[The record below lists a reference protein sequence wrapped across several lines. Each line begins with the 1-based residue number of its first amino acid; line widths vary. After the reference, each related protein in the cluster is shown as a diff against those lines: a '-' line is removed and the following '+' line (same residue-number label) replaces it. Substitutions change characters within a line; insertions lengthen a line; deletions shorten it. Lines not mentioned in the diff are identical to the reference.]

1 MKKIVAILIAIIMVT
16 ASMAGCTVGN
26 SGGSTG
32 SADSGKAATEAAKES
47 GNTTTMDLS
56 GVKEYN
62 FVFIVKSMQF
72 SFMLSM
78 IDGAEAA
85 AALVPNINIKC
96 IGPETPYSVEEQIQ
110 LVEQAITD
118 GADAIMIAPADS
130 TGIIPAIEKANQAG
144 IPIATPNTKA
154 YGGNVLTWV
163 GVDNYTVGY
172 ELGKALC
179 ESLSGTGKV
188 VLIEGTAGNSTSTE
202 RVDGYLDAFAEY
214 PGITLL
220 DSQPADFNRELGM
233 TVMENFLQ
241 RYPEIDGV
249 GSINKDMTMG
259 AIEACKAVG
268 RLEGMTH
275 VTFDVDSDCLDAIDN
290 GDILITGA
298 QEEKSQVANTIY
310 ACLLAING
318 FKVAPQQVI
327 PMTLVTRENTYL
339 YR

>member
-1 MKKIVAILIAIIMVT
+1 MKKLLTAVLALTLLVGIL
-16 ASMAGCTVGN
+16 SGCTLGE
-26 SGGSTG
+26 
-32 SADSGKAATEAAKES
+32 KAAPTAGSDAGQTADNGEVRS
-47 GNTTTMDLS
+47 MD
-56 GVKEYN
+56 GIKTYD

-118 GADAIMIAPADS
+118 NADAILITPADS
-130 TGIIPAIEKANQAG
+130 TGIIPAVEKANEAG

-154 YGGNVLTWV
+154 YGGEVLTWI

-172 ELGKALC
+172 ELGHAICDALD
-179 ESLSGTGKV
+179 GKGKV

-214 PGITLL
+214 PEIELL
-220 DSQPADFNRELGM
+220 DSQPADFNREKGM

-249 GSINKDMTMG
+249 ASVNKDMTMG
-259 AIEACKAVG
+259 ALEACKAVG
-268 RLEGMTH
+268 REDEMIH
-275 VTFDVDSDCLDAIDN
+275 VTFDVDSDCLDAIEA
-290 GDILITGA
+290 GEILITGA
-298 QEEKSQVANTIY
+298 QEEKSQVANAIY
-310 ACLLAING
+310 ACLLACNG
-318 FKVAPQQVI
+318 YKVAPEQYI
-327 PMTLVTRENTYL
+327 PMTLVTKDNTDL

>member
-1 MKKIVAILIAIIMVT
+1 MKKLAALTLAMIMGIT
-16 ASMAGCTVGN
+16 SLTGCTVGAEN
-26 SGGSTG
+26 ATQAVQEET
-32 SADSGKAATEAAKES
+32 SAGNES
-47 GNTTTMDLS
+47 QAQVSMGDVETYD
-56 GVKEYN
+56 

-85 AALVPNINIKC
+85 AKLVPNINIKC

-118 GADAIMIAPADS
+118 EADAILITPADS
-130 TGIIPAIEKANQAG
+130 TGIIPAIEKANAAG

-154 YGGNVLTWV
+154 YGGDVLTWI

-179 ESLSGTGKV
+179 ESLNGQGKI

-202 RVDGYLDAFAEY
+202 RVDGYLAAFKEY
-214 PGITLL
+214 PEIELL
-220 DSQPADFNRELGM
+220 DSQPADFNREKGM

-268 RLEGMTH
+268 RDKEMVH
-275 VTFDVDSDCLDAIDN
+275 VTFDVDSDCLDAIDA

-298 QEEKSQVANTIY
+298 QEEKSQIANAIY
-310 ACLLAING
+310 ACLLACNG
-318 FKVAPQQVI
+318 YKVAPEQYI
-327 PMTLVTRENTYL
+327 PMTLVTKDNTDL

>member
-1 MKKIVAILIAIIMVT
+1 MKRLLALLLVMVT
-16 ASMAGCTVGN
+16 LC
-26 SGGSTG
+26 SGGAT
-32 SADSGKAATEAAKES
+32 AFAAEAVR
-47 GNTTTMDLS
+47 D
-56 GVKEYN
+56 YN

-78 IDGAEAA
+78 IEGAEAA

-118 GADAIMIAPADS
+118 GVDAIMIAPADS

-144 IPIATPNTKA
+144 IVIATPNTKA

-179 ESLSGTGKV
+179 DELGGKGDI

-202 RVDGYLDAFAEY
+202 RVDGYLAAIAEY
-214 PGITLL
+214 PEITLL
-220 DSQPADFNRELGM
+220 DSQPADFNREKGM

-241 RYPEIDGV
+241 RYPKIDGV

-259 AIEACKAVG
+259 ALEACKAVD
-268 RLEGMTH
+268 RLEEMIH

-290 GDILITGA
+290 GEILITGA

-310 ACLLAING
+310 ACLLAVNG
-318 FKVAPQQVI
+318 FRVAPEQFI
-327 PMTLVTRENTYL
+327 PMTLVTKDNTSL

>member
-1 MKKIVAILIAIIMVT
+1 MRKTVSLLMVFVLFT
-16 ASMAGCTVGN
+16 FSACSI
-26 SGGSTG
+26 GGG
-32 SADSGKAATEAAKES
+32 GQKSANDAKTS
-47 GNTTTMDLS
+47 AKDR
-56 GVKEYN
+56 EYN

-85 AALVPNINIKC
+85 AALVPNIKIKC
-96 IGPETPYSVEEQIQ
+96 VGPETPYSVEEQIQ
-110 LVEQAITD
+110 LVEQAITSQ
-118 GADAIMIAPADS
+118 ADAILITPADS
-130 TGIIPAIEKANQAG
+130 KGIIPAIEKANAAN

-154 YGGNVLTWV
+154 YGGQVLTWI

-179 ESLSGTGKV
+179 EALNGKGNV

-202 RVDGYLDAFAEY
+202 RVDGYLDAIKKY
-214 PGITLL
+214 PGIKLL
-220 DSQPADFNRELGM
+220 DSQPADFNREKGM

-241 RYPEIDGV
+241 RYSKIDGV

-268 RLEGMTH
+268 RNKEIVQ
-275 VTFDVDSDCLDAIDN
+275 VTFDVDKDCLDAIDN

-298 QEEKSQVANTIY
+298 QEEKSQVANAIY
-310 ACLLAING
+310 ACLLAINKY
-318 FKVAPQQVI
+318 KVAPVQYI
-327 PMTLVTRENTYL
+327 PMTLVTKANTSL

>member
-1 MKKIVAILIAIIMVT
+1 MKKIIAILLVIVLSMVT
-16 ASMAGCTVGN
+16 LAGCTVGK
-26 SGGSTG
+26 
-32 SADSGKAATEAAKES
+32 DKAAKES
-47 GNTTTMDLS
+47 SEQSAGTETDSSNKISMD
-56 GVKEYN
+56 GVKTYN

-78 IDGAEAA
+78 IDGAEKA

-118 GADAIMIAPADS
+118 GADAIIITPADS

-154 YGGNVLTWV
+154 YGGNVLTWI

-172 ELGKALC
+172 QLGKAICDALN
-179 ESLSGTGKV
+179 GQGKV
-188 VLIEGTAGNSTSTE
+188 VLIEGTPGNSTSTE
-202 RVDGYLDAFAEY
+202 RVDGYMDAFAEY
-214 PGITLL
+214 HGIELL
-220 DSQPADFNRELGM
+220 DSQPADFNREKGM

-249 GSINKDMTMG
+249 ASVNKDMTMG
-259 AIEACKAVG
+259 AIEACKAAG
-268 RLEGMTH
+268 RLDEMIH
-275 VTFDVDSDCLDAIDN
+275 VTFDVDNDCLDAIDA
-290 GDILITGA
+290 GEILMTGA
-298 QEEKSQVANTIY
+298 QEEKSQVANAIY

-318 FKVAPQQVI
+318 FKVAPEQYI
-327 PMTLVTRENTYL
+327 PMTLVTKENTNL

>member
-1 MKKIVAILIAIIMVT
+1 MKKMLACLLSFTIL
-16 ASMAGCTVGN
+16 ASTLTGCTVGASN
-26 SGGSTG
+26 ATATAAENQAPAETQASNEPAQA
-32 SADSGKAATEAAKES
+32 ADPS
-47 GNTTTMDLS
+47 
-56 GVKEYN
+56 VKTYN

-118 GADAIMIAPADS
+118 GADAILITPADS
-130 TGIIPAIEKANQAG
+130 TGIVPAIEKANAAG

-154 YGGNVLTWV
+154 YGGDVLTWI
-163 GVDNYTVGY
+163 GVDNYTGGY
-172 ELGKALC
+172 ELGTALW
-179 ESLSGTGKV
+179 EALEGTGKV

-202 RVDGYLDAFAEY
+202 RVDGYLDAFKNY
-214 PGITLL
+214 PGIELL
-220 DSQPADFNRELGM
+220 DSQPADFNREKGM

-268 RLEGMTH
+268 RDKEMVQ
-275 VTFDVDSDCLDAIDN
+275 VTFDVDNDCLDAIDA

-298 QEEKSQVANTIY
+298 QEEKSQIANAIY
-310 ACLLAING
+310 ACLLACNG
-318 FKVAPQQVI
+318 YKVAPEQYI
-327 PMTLVTRENTYL
+327 PMTLVTKDNTST